1 MAKTLMEY
9 LFGPSSLPPGVQEN
23 MVGGTFGG
31 QTPEEYDQAYGDAEE
46 ALRRSVLERNRN
58 SGDLDEAIAQAQM
71 RYEDAM
77 RARGL
82 DPSEF
87 IGDSGRIAYPPLDF
101 ANAANRA
108 AAQEMYRRG
117 GMAALAS
124 MDPEGYGAY
133 KDFEPTPQTDA
144 YAEYLLPPG
153 VNDMM
158 AAERD
163 YDILR
168 AMQEGNLSQ
177 YSPETLRVFA
187 GPAVPFSRHNTFGRE
202 RGAVYYPRYAGMGS
216 GIVNALQSGTDNP
229 VASALRE
236 LEYIPNAHYY
246 AVDAPEPSK
255 QPNMTSVSSMGI
267 GVPNLA
273 KTQKPHEKPGDSFVK
288 AGKQAARYR
297 DNRGVGR
304 DVRVADM
311 PYGSSPSE
319 ISDSLGQEAIAMA
332 EATPGMGTD
341 YVRSVTGLD
350 TPAVVGDAVDLG
362 VSIGDGTQLL
372 NFLGGW
378 KSGLLGTLGDLK
390 TDAAVDVALTS
401 GMGSAYGGN
410 EDRTWKDYLFKP
422 VTERKAF
429 ADKETV
435 DKTAREDAP
444 SRRFGTLSEARQAAE
459 ATDTSNLR
467 NLYNSRSEREA
478 NIRGILEE
486 RARQKD
492 KAAIRTP
499 AGFRGYGM

>member
-1 MAKTLMEY
+1 M
-9 LFGPSSLPPGVQEN
+9 EN
-23 MVGGTFGG
+23 MAGGMFGG
-31 QTPEEYDQAYGDAEE
+31 QTPDEYDQDYGEAEE

-58 SGDLDEAIAQAQM
+58 SGDLEEAIAQAQM

-77 RARGL
+77 RAREL

-108 AAQEMYRRG
+108 AAQEMYSRG

-133 KDFEPTPQTDA
+133 KDFEPTAETDA

-177 YSPETLRVFA
+177 YNPETLRNFA
-187 GPAVPFSRHNTFGRE
+187 GPPVPFSRHNTFGTE

-216 GIVNALQSGTDNP
+216 GIINALQSGTDNP
-229 VASALRE
+229 VASGLRE
-236 LEYIPNAHYY
+236 LEYIPNANYY
-246 AVDAPEPSK
+246 AVDAPAEGRE
-255 QPNMTSVSSMGI
+255 TSMV
-267 GVPNLA
+267 GVPGMGFAGPGLVSTGGKREA
-273 KTQKPHEKPGDSFVK
+273 LGDSFLK
-288 AGKQAARYR
+288 SGKQAERNR
-297 DNRGVGR
+297 DNRSQGR
-304 DVRVADM
+304 DVGVGGL
-311 PYGSSPSE
+311 PSGSSPSE
-319 ISDSLGQEAIAMA
+319 IRDSLGQETIAMA

-341 YVRSVTGLD
+341 YIRNLTGFNA
-350 TPAVVGDAVDLG
+350 PAVVGDLADLG
-362 VSIGDGTQLL
+362 VSIADGTQAL
-372 NFLGGW
+372 NFLGGL

-401 GMGSAYGGN
+401 GMGSAYGGS
-410 EDRTWKDYLFKP
+410 EDRTWKDYLTKP
-422 VTERKAF
+422 VTERQAF

-435 DKTAREDAP
+435 DKTAREGAP
-444 SRRFGTLSEARQAAE
+444 PRGFGTLYEAKRAAE
-459 ATDTSNLR
+459 ATDTSNLP
-467 NLYNSRSEREA
+467 NLYNSRSEPAA
-478 NIRGILEE
+478 NIRGILEKQ
-486 RARQKD
+486 RRQKD

-499 AGFRGYGM
+499 AGFRGYGT

>member
-9 LFGPSSLPPGVQEN
+9 LFGPSRMPQGMQEN
-23 MVGGTFGG
+23 MAAGMFGG
-31 QTPEEYDQAYGDAEE
+31 QTPEEYDQDYGDAEE

-58 SGDLDEAIAQAQM
+58 SGDLEEAIAQAQI

-133 KDFEPTPQTDA
+133 KDFEPTAETDA

-158 AAERD
+158 SAERD

-168 AMQEGNLSQ
+168 AMQEGKLSQ
-177 YSPETLRVFA
+177 YNPETLRNFA
-187 GPAVPFSRHNTFGRE
+187 GPAVPFSRHNTFGTE
-202 RGAVYYPRYAGMGS
+202 RGATYYPRFAGDGKAL
-216 GIVNALQSGTDNP
+216 VNALQSGTDNP
-229 VASALRE
+229 VASTLRE

-246 AVDAPEPSK
+246 AADAPAQRRGPVATPGGVIYDGS
-255 QPNMTSVSSMGI
+255 PPPASSAAF
-267 GVPNLA
+267 L
-273 KTQKPHEKPGDSFVK
+273 K
-288 AGKQAARYR
+288 AGNQAARYR
-297 DNRGVGR
+297 DNRTVDRDVGVG
-304 DVRVADM
+304 DM
-311 PYGSSPSE
+311 PYGTSPSE
-319 ISDSLGQEAIAMA
+319 IRDSLEQETTAMA
-332 EATPGMGTD
+332 QATPGMGTD
-341 YVRSVTGLD
+341 YVRNVTGLD
-350 TPAVVGDAVDLG
+350 TPAVVGDAADLG
-362 VSIGDGTQLL
+362 VSIADGSQAL
-372 NFLGGW
+372 NFLGEL
-378 KSGLLGTLGDLK
+378 KAGLLGTLNDLK
-390 TDAAVDVALTS
+390 TDAAIDVALTS

-410 EDRTWKDYLFKP
+410 EDRTWKDYLTKP
-422 VTERKAF
+422 VTERQAF

-444 SRRFGTLSEARQAAE
+444 SRRFGTLSEAKQAAS
-459 ATDTSNLR
+459 ATETSNLP
-467 NLYNSRSEREA
+467 NLYNSRSERAA

-492 KAAIRTP
+492 KAAIRAP